1 MAAPRDKKIP
11 LLTDVISP
19 NARNADAILASPE
32 TGERDIEAVI
42 AELQTRLAA
51 RTFALADEVMQTAF
65 ADMEAKIR
73 EQISARLR
81 RELPELI
88 DSLLREY
95 WGREEP

>member
-1 MAAPRDKKIP
+1 MAAPHNQKIP
-11 LLTDVISP
+11 ILTDVISEP
-19 NARNADAILASPE
+19 
-32 TGERDIEAVI
+32 DIEAVI

-51 RTFALADEVMQTAF
+51 KTFALADELMQTAF

-95 WGREEP
+95 LRREDR